1 MKKFTKLIFR
11 ETWTLFPKLLAIVLI
26 VALGV
31 GFTLGLMTAAPNL
44 HYSVEKFYEDTNAAD
59 AMIIG
64 GPFSDE
70 IINDIKNHPLIDDV
84 YPYFSF
90 DGDVDFKDEKK
101 LARINVIN
109 FKEEIS
115 INKLTIIEGRLPN
128 PDSETIE
135 VVIEQ
140 KQPFLVDVP
149 LGYIT
154 TFMDKTIEV
163 VGIVHN
169 PWYFA
174 FVEEISHTEQRPI
187 EIIVYADES
196 LQNEKTYTNIL
207 ITLNNSKKYKLFSRS
222 YRDFLQEKIDI
233 LQKEYP
239 ELYFIRLDMNQ
250 SYAKYLS
257 DVGITEA
264 VSLLFPV
271 FFLMVTVLVTMAS
284 MMRIVEDQRNQI
296 GTLRSLG
303 FGNLKILSKYIIY
316 SLISSGLGTII
327 GIGGGVYFIPRIIY
341 NVYSTVYNLP
351 SFSIQY
357 YFNYTSIISVIMI
370 ASVVTVTILS
380 VYNHLKEKPT
390 ELLRPKVPKSGKK
403 IFIEKIPFIWKRL
416 KFKYKSTFRNIFRYK
431 RNLFLTLIGIAGST
445 ALLLAGFGVKD
456 SVDLAGK
463 YQYDDI
469 LSYDLEVSIN
479 KQTEISEIA
488 NFNFIYVFSVTAQL
502 QNKNKDFIT
511 VLSFEDSSRINEFI
525 NFRNKNK
532 KNFEFTKDSVI
543 ITKQF
548 ASKHNLSVGDKI
560 KLSISNQTIEL
571 TITHIQDYYFGNN
584 VYIAKE
590 ILEQY
595 VTLDYN
601 TLDYNKIYVIT
612 NLTNQEKDVLK
623 QKLENNSSITKV
635 ALKEDLKY
643 MYDQTSKSLSSI
655 IIMMVV
661 FSCALALV
669 INYNLILINIHT
681 RTREIATLKVLGYQ
695 EFEVSGYVFR
705 ETFIISLAAI
715 LIGILLGKTLHF
727 SIISIIDVDGVILA
741 NEIKS
746 LSYILTFILSL
757 VFLGI
762 EYFLSLPQTRKINMI
777 EALKSYD

>member
-44 HYSVEKFYEDTNAAD
+44 YYSVEKFYEDTNAAD

-90 DGDVDFKDEKK
+90 DGDVDFRGEKK

-222 YRDFLQEKIDI
+222 YRDFLQEKIDV

-488 NFNFIYVFSVTAQL
+488 NFNFIYVFSMTAQL

-601 TLDYNKIYVIT
+601 KIYVIT

-635 ALKEDLKY
+635 ALKEDFKY

-777 EALKSYD
+777 EALKSYE

>member
-64 GPFSDE
+64 GSFSDE

-90 DGDVDFKDEKK
+90 DGDVDFRDEKK

-115 INKLTIIEGRLPN
+115 NNKLTIIEGRLPN

-380 VYNHLKEKPT
+380 VYNHLNEKPT

-488 NFNFIYVFSVTAQL
+488 NFNFIYVFSMTAQL

-595 VTLDYN
+595 VTL
-601 TLDYNKIYVIT
+601 LDYNKIYVIT

-777 EALKSYD
+777 EALKSYE

>member
-64 GPFSDE
+64 GSFSDE

-115 INKLTIIEGRLPN
+115 NNKLTIIEGRLPN

-380 VYNHLKEKPT
+380 VYNHLNEKPT

-488 NFNFIYVFSVTAQL
+488 NFNFIYVFSMTAQL

-511 VLSFEDSSRINEFI
+511 VLSFEDSSRINEFV

-595 VTLDYN
+595 VTL
-601 TLDYNKIYVIT
+601 LDYNKIYVIT

-777 EALKSYD
+777 EALKSYE

>member
-90 DGDVDFKDEKK
+90 DGDVDFRDEKK

-303 FGNLKILSKYIIY
+303 FSNLKILSKYIIY

-488 NFNFIYVFSVTAQL
+488 NFNFIYVFSMTAQL

-548 ASKHNLSVGDKI
+548 ASKHNLSVSDKI

-601 TLDYNKIYVIT
+601 KIYVIT

-635 ALKEDLKY
+635 ALKEDFKY

-777 EALKSYD
+777 EALKSYE

>member
-601 TLDYNKIYVIT
+601 YNKIYVIT

-635 ALKEDLKY
+635 ALKEDFKY

-777 EALKSYD
+777 EALKSYE

>member
-90 DGDVDFKDEKK
+90 DGDVDFRGEKK

-601 TLDYNKIYVIT
+601 YNKIYVIT

-777 EALKSYD
+777 EALKSYE

>member
-601 TLDYNKIYVIT
+601 KIYVIT

-777 EALKSYD
+777 EALKSYE

>member
-90 DGDVDFKDEKK
+90 DGDVDFRDEKK

-488 NFNFIYVFSVTAQL
+488 NFNFIYVFSMTAQL

-601 TLDYNKIYVIT
+601 KINKIYVIT

-777 EALKSYD
+777 EALKSYE

>member
-511 VLSFEDSSRINEFI
+511 VLSFEDSSRINEFV

-595 VTLDYN
+595 V

-777 EALKSYD
+777 EALKSYE

>member
-90 DGDVDFKDEKK
+90 DGDVDFRGEKK

-488 NFNFIYVFSVTAQL
+488 NFNFIYVFSMTAQL

-595 VTLDYN
+595 V

-777 EALKSYD
+777 EALKSYE

>member
-90 DGDVDFKDEKK
+90 DGDVDFRGEKK

-595 VTLDYN
+595 DV

>member
-90 DGDVDFKDEKK
+90 DGDVDFRDEKK

-595 VTLDYN
+595 VR
-601 TLDYNKIYVIT
+601 LDYNKIYVIT
-612 NLTNQEKDVLK
+612 NLTNQQKDVLK

-777 EALKSYD
+777 EALKSYE

>member
-595 VTLDYN
+595 VM
-601 TLDYNKIYVIT
+601 LDYNKIYVIT

-777 EALKSYD
+777 EALKSYE

>member
-90 DGDVDFKDEKK
+90 DGDVDFRDEKK

-601 TLDYNKIYVIT
+601 KIYVIT

>member
-90 DGDVDFKDEKK
+90 DGDVDFRGEKK

-601 TLDYNKIYVIT
+601 KIYVIT

-635 ALKEDLKY
+635 ALKEDFKY

-777 EALKSYD
+777 EALKSYE

>member
-90 DGDVDFKDEKK
+90 DGDVDFRDEKK

-488 NFNFIYVFSVTAQL
+488 NFNFIYVFSMTAQL

-595 VTLDYN
+595 V

-777 EALKSYD
+777 EALKSYE

>member
-90 DGDVDFKDEKK
+90 DGDVDFRDEKK

-380 VYNHLKEKPT
+380 VYNHLNEKPT

-488 NFNFIYVFSVTAQL
+488 NFNFIYVFSMTAQL

-601 TLDYNKIYVIT
+601 KIYVIT

-635 ALKEDLKY
+635 ALKEDFKY

-777 EALKSYD
+777 EALKSYE

>member
-90 DGDVDFKDEKK
+90 DGDVDFRGEKK

-590 ILEQY
+590 ILKQY
-595 VTLDYN
+595 VK
-601 TLDYNKIYVIT
+601 LDYNKIYVIT

-777 EALKSYD
+777 EALKSYE

>member
-90 DGDVDFKDEKK
+90 DGDVDFRGEKK

-149 LGYIT
+149 LGYIA

-488 NFNFIYVFSVTAQL
+488 NFNFIYVFSMTAQL

-601 TLDYNKIYVIT
+601 KIYVIT

-635 ALKEDLKY
+635 ALKEDFKY

-777 EALKSYD
+777 EALKSYE

>member
-90 DGDVDFKDEKK
+90 DGDVDFRDEKK

-595 VTLDYN
+595 VTLDYI
-601 TLDYNKIYVIT
+601 DYNKIYVIT

-777 EALKSYD
+777 EALKSYE

>member
-90 DGDVDFKDEKK
+90 DGDVDFRDEKK

-595 VTLDYN
+595 VK
-601 TLDYNKIYVIT
+601 LDYNKIYVIT

-777 EALKSYD
+777 EALKSYE

>member
-90 DGDVDFKDEKK
+90 DGDVDFRGEKK

-233 LQKEYP
+233 LQKEYL

-488 NFNFIYVFSVTAQL
+488 NFNFIYVFSMTAQL

-601 TLDYNKIYVIT
+601 KIYVIT

-635 ALKEDLKY
+635 ALKEDFKY

-777 EALKSYD
+777 EALKSYE

>member
-488 NFNFIYVFSVTAQL
+488 NFNFIYVFSMTAQL

-595 VTLDYN
+595 V

-777 EALKSYD
+777 EALKSYE

>member
-1 MKKFTKLIFR
+1 M
-11 ETWTLFPKLLAIVLI
+11 V
-26 VALGV
+26 
-31 GFTLGLMTAAPNL
+31 
-44 HYSVEKFYEDTNAAD
+44 
-59 AMIIG
+59 
-64 GPFSDE
+64 
-70 IINDIKNHPLIDDV
+70 
-84 YPYFSF
+84 
-90 DGDVDFKDEKK
+90 
-101 LARINVIN
+101 
-109 FKEEIS
+109 
-115 INKLTIIEGRLPN
+115 
-128 PDSETIE
+128 
-135 VVIEQ
+135 
-140 KQPFLVDVP
+140 
-149 LGYIT
+149 
-154 TFMDKTIEV
+154 
-163 VGIVHN
+163 
-169 PWYFA
+169 FA

-532 KNFEFTKDSVI
+532 KI
-543 ITKQF
+543 L
-548 ASKHNLSVGDKI
+548 NLQKI
-560 KLSISNQTIEL
+560 
-571 TITHIQDYYFGNN
+571 
-584 VYIAKE
+584 
-590 ILEQY
+590 
-595 VTLDYN
+595 
-601 TLDYNKIYVIT
+601 
-612 NLTNQEKDVLK
+612 
-623 QKLENNSSITKV
+623 
-635 ALKEDLKY
+635 
-643 MYDQTSKSLSSI
+643 
-655 IIMMVV
+655 
-661 FSCALALV
+661 
-669 INYNLILINIHT
+669 
-681 RTREIATLKVLGYQ
+681 R
-695 EFEVSGYVFR
+695 
-705 ETFIISLAAI
+705 
-715 LIGILLGKTLHF
+715 
-727 SIISIIDVDGVILA
+727 
-741 NEIKS
+741 
-746 LSYILTFILSL
+746 
-757 VFLGI
+757 
-762 EYFLSLPQTRKINMI
+762 
-777 EALKSYD
+777 

>member
-601 TLDYNKIYVIT
+601 KIYVIT

-757 VFLGI
+757 FFLGI

-777 EALKSYD
+777 EALKSYE

>member
-595 VTLDYN
+595 DV

>member
-357 YFNYTSIISVIMI
+357 YFNYTSIISIIMI

-590 ILEQY
+590 ILEQFFVY
-595 VTLDYN
+595 V

-777 EALKSYD
+777 EALKSYE

>member
-90 DGDVDFKDEKK
+90 DGDVDFRDEKK

-601 TLDYNKIYVIT
+601 KIDYNKIYVIT

-777 EALKSYD
+777 EALKSYE

>member
-222 YRDFLQEKIDI
+222 YRDFL
-233 LQKEYP
+233 
-239 ELYFIRLDMNQ
+239 
-250 SYAKYLS
+250 
-257 DVGITEA
+257 
-264 VSLLFPV
+264 
-271 FFLMVTVLVTMAS
+271 
-284 MMRIVEDQRNQI
+284 
-296 GTLRSLG
+296 
-303 FGNLKILSKYIIY
+303 
-316 SLISSGLGTII
+316 
-327 GIGGGVYFIPRIIY
+327 
-341 NVYSTVYNLP
+341 
-351 SFSIQY
+351 
-357 YFNYTSIISVIMI
+357 
-370 ASVVTVTILS
+370 
-380 VYNHLKEKPT
+380 
-390 ELLRPKVPKSGKK
+390 
-403 IFIEKIPFIWKRL
+403 
-416 KFKYKSTFRNIFRYK
+416 
-431 RNLFLTLIGIAGST
+431 
-445 ALLLAGFGVKD
+445 
-456 SVDLAGK
+456 
-463 YQYDDI
+463 
-469 LSYDLEVSIN
+469 
-479 KQTEISEIA
+479 
-488 NFNFIYVFSVTAQL
+488 
-502 QNKNKDFIT
+502 
-511 VLSFEDSSRINEFI
+511 
-525 NFRNKNK
+525 
-532 KNFEFTKDSVI
+532 
-543 ITKQF
+543 
-548 ASKHNLSVGDKI
+548 
-560 KLSISNQTIEL
+560 
-571 TITHIQDYYFGNN
+571 
-584 VYIAKE
+584 
-590 ILEQY
+590 
-595 VTLDYN
+595 
-601 TLDYNKIYVIT
+601 
-612 NLTNQEKDVLK
+612 
-623 QKLENNSSITKV
+623 
-635 ALKEDLKY
+635 
-643 MYDQTSKSLSSI
+643 
-655 IIMMVV
+655 
-661 FSCALALV
+661 
-669 INYNLILINIHT
+669 
-681 RTREIATLKVLGYQ
+681 
-695 EFEVSGYVFR
+695 
-705 ETFIISLAAI
+705 
-715 LIGILLGKTLHF
+715 
-727 SIISIIDVDGVILA
+727 
-741 NEIKS
+741 
-746 LSYILTFILSL
+746 
-757 VFLGI
+757 
-762 EYFLSLPQTRKINMI
+762 
-777 EALKSYD
+777 

>member
-357 YFNYTSIISVIMI
+357 YFNYTSIISIIMI

-601 TLDYNKIYVIT
+601 YNKIYVIT

-777 EALKSYD
+777 EALKSYE

>member
-601 TLDYNKIYVIT
+601 YNKIYVIT

-777 EALKSYD
+777 EALKSYE

>member
-90 DGDVDFKDEKK
+90 DGDVDFRDEKK

-601 TLDYNKIYVIT
+601 KYNKIYVIT

>member
-595 VTLDYN
+595 VK
-601 TLDYNKIYVIT
+601 LDYNKIYVIT

-777 EALKSYD
+777 EALKSYE

>member
-595 VTLDYN
+595 DV

-777 EALKSYD
+777 EALKSYE

>member
-1 MKKFTKLIFR
+1 
-11 ETWTLFPKLLAIVLI
+11 
-26 VALGV
+26 
-31 GFTLGLMTAAPNL
+31 
-44 HYSVEKFYEDTNAAD
+44 
-59 AMIIG
+59 
-64 GPFSDE
+64 
-70 IINDIKNHPLIDDV
+70 
-84 YPYFSF
+84 
-90 DGDVDFKDEKK
+90 
-101 LARINVIN
+101 
-109 FKEEIS
+109 
-115 INKLTIIEGRLPN
+115 
-128 PDSETIE
+128 
-135 VVIEQ
+135 
-140 KQPFLVDVP
+140 
-149 LGYIT
+149 
-154 TFMDKTIEV
+154 
-163 VGIVHN
+163 
-169 PWYFA
+169 
-174 FVEEISHTEQRPI
+174 
-187 EIIVYADES
+187 
-196 LQNEKTYTNIL
+196 
-207 ITLNNSKKYKLFSRS
+207 S

-777 EALKSYD
+777 EALKSYE

>member
-64 GPFSDE
+64 GSFSDE

-601 TLDYNKIYVIT
+601 KIYVIT

-777 EALKSYD
+777 EALKSYE